1 MNATAIAHTSAGGTS
16 TSPTGK
22 HRAGGKS
29 IRSPRPPP
37 EMTGK
42 EARRRISDLGLT
54 VREFGVVLGLK
65 QRMTYEHLS
74 RALVPIPVRLALAL
88 LARPPKD
95 KRKNRKRP
103 YKPRPLRAERVE
115 RMAQAEQAKQPVLP
129 SDAAMVEPE
138 FHHSDSASPGQR
150 THLFS
155 IKIR

>member
-1 MNATAIAHTSAGGTS
+1 
-16 TSPTGK
+16 
-22 HRAGGKS
+22 
-29 IRSPRPPP
+29 
-37 EMTGK
+37 MTGK

-103 YKPRPLRAERVE
+103 YKPRPPRAERVA
-115 RMAQAEQAKQPVLP
+115 RLQPMAQAEQAKHPVLP
-129 SDAAMVEPE
+129 PDAAMVEPE
-138 FHHSDSASPGQR
+138 FHQSDSASPGRR